1 MEILPMNLSDFE
13 KIKTK
18 LNSDFDDFW
27 NVNLLKDELL
37 KENRRYIVYK
47 QDDEILGF
55 AGISIVLDEAEL
67 MNIVVK
73 KDKRS
78 QGIGRELLQSI
89 IEICKNERN

>member
-1 MEILPMNLSDFE
+1 MIVPMNLSDFE

-27 NVNLLKDELL
+27 NANLLKDELL

-55 AGISIVLDEAEL
+55 GGITIILDEAEL
-67 MNIVVK
+67 MNIVVC
-73 KDKRS
+73 KDKRN
-78 QGIGRELLQSI
+78 QGIGHELLQKL

>member
-1 MEILPMNLSDFE
+1 MIVPMNLSDFE

-27 NVNLLKDELL
+27 NANLLKDELL

-55 AGISIVLDEAEL
+55 GGITIILDEAEL
-67 MNIVVK
+67 MNIVVR
-73 KDKRS
+73 KDKRN
-78 QGIGRELLQSI
+78 QGIGHELLQKL

>member
-73 KDKRS
+73 KNKRS

>member
-27 NVNLLKDELL
+27 NANLLKDELL

-67 MNIVVK
+67 MNIVIK